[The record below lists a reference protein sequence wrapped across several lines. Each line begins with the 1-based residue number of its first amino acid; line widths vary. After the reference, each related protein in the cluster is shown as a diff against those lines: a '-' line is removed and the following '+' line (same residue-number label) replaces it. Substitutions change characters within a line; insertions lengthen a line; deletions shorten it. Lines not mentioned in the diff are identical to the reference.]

1 MHNACPQTLGVLTFS
16 PESAEIKPLH
26 PIKVI
31 LAQGSVA
38 EYTPAHG
45 RTRSAL
51 PLPSKKGTSMAL
63 RFTLTPVA
71 AALAALVATSTFAQ
85 TTQRIDAV
93 TVTGKSS
100 PVLDV
105 DNADVG
111 GFGTTLAK
119 TPQSITV
126 FGSDLLSATATQSL
140 SQLLKLDASLADSYN
155 TTGYIESL
163 SIRGFLLTQTANF
176 RRNGLAVSNYA
187 PLALENKERV
197 EILKGVAG
205 LQSGVSAPGGL
216 VNYVTKVPQKT
227 AFTTATIGV
236 DEHGGSKA
244 HVDANAVLGNV
255 GLRLN
260 VAAETLR
267 TQFDHA
273 NGSRQ
278 LASLALATALTSAT
292 SVSADF
298 EYHRKSEPSVPGVGL
313 LDSNNDGVGDTLP
326 THINPRLNLNNQSW
340 SLPFQATSTT
350 AQIALNH
357 RLNTD
362 WTARVTAGT
371 QTTKINDRIAFPDG
385 CSSAANYVYPGLCA
399 NGDVDVYDF
408 RSIGEKRSVS
418 SWDAHIDGKVGTM
431 GVKHALRIGASG
443 RSVRDALPPVQAY
456 NFVGTTN
463 IYAPI
468 ALPADAT
475 PLDLNTNT
483 RERAVEG
490 YASVTSDL
498 TTTLQSFAGVRVSR
512 LNRASERS
520 DGSRAVAYD
529 QTITTP
535 WAGLAWSPLA
545 STMVYASW
553 GQGAETEAVPN
564 RPSRFVNYGQSLPAL
579 KSKQTEIGVKWQAN
593 SRLLMTGALFS
604 IDKPYADNVAT
615 ASGLPLR
622 VAGAKEARHRG
633 LELAATGRVTD
644 ALSLQ
649 ASMTALE
656 AKFTKAVDPTLTGQR
671 VTNVP
676 RVKTSVF
683 ADYKIAAVHGLS
695 LNALATYE
703 SGKAVTA
710 DGSVRL
716 PNAWQIDAGTRFDH
730 VIAGKA
736 TTWRLNVENLTNRI
750 YWREAPTQSWGGI
763 YLFPSTSRT
772 VRGSVTVAF

>member
-1 MHNACPQTLGVLTFS
+1 
-16 PESAEIKPLH
+16 
-26 PIKVI
+26 
-31 LAQGSVA
+31 
-38 EYTPAHG
+38 
-45 RTRSAL
+45 
-51 PLPSKKGTSMAL
+51 MAFQL
-63 RFTLTPVA
+63 KLTPVA
-71 AALAALVATSTFAQ
+71 AALAAFATISTFAQ
-85 TTQRIDAV
+85 TTPQRVEAI

-105 DNADVG
+105 ENADVG

-126 FGSDLLSATATQSL
+126 FGADLLSTTATQSL

-163 SIRGFLLTQTANF
+163 SIRGFLLTQSANF
-176 RRNGLAVSNYA
+176 RRNGLAISNYA
-187 PLALENKERV
+187 PLALENKERI

-216 VNYVTKVPQKT
+216 VNYVTKVPQKES
-227 AFTTATIGV
+227 FTTATLGV

-244 HVDANAVLGNV
+244 HVDANTMLGNV
-255 GLRLN
+255 GVRLN
-260 VAAETLR
+260 VAAEKLR

-278 LASLALATALTSAT
+278 FASLALATALSPAT

-298 EYHRKSEPSVPGVGL
+298 EYHRKSQPSVPGLGL

-326 THINPRLNLNNQSW
+326 TRINPRLNLNNQAW
-340 SLPFQATSTT
+340 SLPYQATSTT
-350 AQIALNH
+350 AQLALNH
-357 RLNTD
+357 RFSAD
-362 WTARVTAGT
+362 WTARVSAST
-371 QTTKINDRIAFPDG
+371 QSTKINDRIAFPDG

-399 NGDVDVYDF
+399 NGDVDIYDF
-408 RSIGEKRSVS
+408 RSEGEKRTVS
-418 SWDAHIDGKVGTM
+418 SWDAHLDGKVNTM
-431 GVKHALRIGASG
+431 GVKHSLRVGASG
-443 RSVRDALPPVQAY
+443 RSIRDALPPFQAY

-475 PLDLNTNT
+475 PLDRNTNS

-498 TTTLQSFAGVRVSR
+498 SASLQSFAGLRVSR
-512 LNRASERS
+512 LNRSSERS

-535 WAGLAWSPLA
+535 WAGLSWSPLS

-553 GQGAETEAVPN
+553 GQGAEIEVVPN
-564 RPSRFVNYGQSLPAL
+564 RASRFVNYGQSLPAL
-579 KSKQTEIGVKWQAN
+579 KSQQTEIGVKWQAN

-604 IDKPYADNVAT
+604 IDKPYADDVAT
-615 ASGLPLR
+615 ASGIPLR

-633 LELAATGRVTD
+633 LELAATGRVSD
-644 ALSLQ
+644 ALSIQ
-649 ASMTALE
+649 ASMTALD
-656 AKFTKAVDPTLTGQR
+656 AKFSKAVDSTLVGQR

-676 RVKTSVF
+676 RVKTSIF
-683 ADYKIAAVHGLS
+683 ADYKIAAVQGLA

-703 SGKAVTA
+703 SGKTVTA
-710 DGSVRL
+710 DGSVTL
-716 PNAWQIDAGTRFDH
+716 PNAWQLDLGARYDQ
-730 VIAGKA
+730 VVAGKA
-736 TTWRLNVENLTNRI
+736 TTWRLNIENVTNRI
-750 YWREAPTQSWGGI
+750 YWREAPTQYWGGI
-763 YLFPSTSRT
+763 YLFPSTPRL
-772 VRGSVTVAF
+772 VRASVTVAF

>member
-1 MHNACPQTLGVLTFS
+1 MAFQLKLS
-16 PESAEIKPLH
+16 PRARI
-26 PIKVI
+26 
-31 LAQGSVA
+31 
-38 EYTPAHG
+38 
-45 RTRSAL
+45 
-51 PLPSKKGTSMAL
+51 
-63 RFTLTPVA
+63 A
-71 AALAALVATSTFAQ
+71 AALAALATISSFAQ
-85 TTQRIDAV
+85 TAPQRVEAI
-93 TVTGKSS
+93 TVSGKSS

-105 DNADVG
+105 ENADVG
-111 GFGTTLAK
+111 GFGSALAK

-126 FGSDLLSATATQSL
+126 FGSDLLAATATQSL

-187 PLALENKERV
+187 PLALENKERI

-216 VNYVTKVPQKT
+216 VNYVTKVPQKET
-227 AFTTATIGV
+227 FTLATLSV
-236 DEHGGSKA
+236 DEYGGTKA
-244 HVDANAVLGNV
+244 HVDANAMLASV
-255 GLRLN
+255 GVRLN
-260 VAAETLR
+260 VAAEKLR

-278 LASLALATALTSAT
+278 FASLALATVITPAT

-298 EYHRKSEPSVPGVGL
+298 EYHRKSQPSVPGLGL

-326 THINPRLNLNNQSW
+326 TRINPRLNLNNQSW
-340 SLPFQATSTT
+340 SLPYQATGTT

-357 RLNTD
+357 RFNAD
-362 WTARVTAGT
+362 WTARASAST
-371 QTTKINDRIAFPDG
+371 QRTKINDRIAFPDG
-385 CSSAANYVYPGLCA
+385 CGDTYPGLCG

-408 RSIGEKRSVS
+408 RSEGEKRTVS
-418 SWDAHIDGKVGTM
+418 SWDAHLEGKLNTM
-431 GVKHALRIGASG
+431 GVKHAIRIGASG
-443 RSVRDALPPVQAY
+443 RSVRDALPPKEAY
-456 NFVGTTN
+456 NYVGTTN
-463 IYAPI
+463 IYTPI
-468 ALPADAT
+468 ALPSNAT
-475 PLDLNTNT
+475 PLDLNTNS

-498 TTTLQSFAGVRVSR
+498 TTTLQSFAGLRVAR
-512 LNRASERS
+512 LNRSSERS
-520 DGSRAVAYD
+520 DGSRAVAYE

-553 GQGAETEAVPN
+553 GEGAEMEVVPN
-564 RPSRFVNYGQSLPAL
+564 RASRFVNYGQSLPTL

-604 IDKPYADNVAT
+604 IDKPYADDVAT
-615 ASGLPLR
+615 ANGKPLR
-622 VAGAKEARHRG
+622 VAGAKASRHRG
-633 LELAATGRVTD
+633 LELAATGRVSD
-644 ALSLQ
+644 AFSLQ
-649 ASMTALE
+649 ASMTALD
-656 AKFTKAVDPTLTGQR
+656 AKFSKAVDPLLVGQR

-676 RVKTSVF
+676 RVKTSLF
-683 ADYKIAAVHGLS
+683 ADYKIAAIQGLA

-716 PNAWQIDAGTRFDH
+716 PNAWQLDVGARFDH
-730 VIAGKA
+730 AIAGKA
-736 TTWRLNVENLTNRI
+736 TTWRLNIENVTNRI
-750 YWREAPTQSWGGI
+750 YWREAPTQSYGGI
-763 YLFPSTSRT
+763 YLFPSTPRT
-772 VRGSVTVAF
+772 VRASVSVAF